1 MQKSLSEDSKN
12 MDRIYLENYG
22 CSANTHDLEIMLGY
36 LSNYGYIIKN
46 MPKESDIIIINT
58 CGVKKPTEDRIINRL
73 KTLGKLNIP
82 IIITGCLPKINI
94 SAIKSSIPD
103 YAAILDPYSVD
114 NIIQALDYIK
124 KGHYG
129 VKFFSKK
136 PPIKVGLPEERIN
149 NLIKIVPI
157 SEGCLGNCAYCC
169 TRFARGRLS
178 SFPIENITEEVDR
191 AISEGVTEIWV
202 TGQDTGSYG
211 KDIGLKLTDLLTD
224 LIEIKGDFRIRL
236 GMMNPNY
243 AKEMIEELDSIYK
256 NNKIYKFLHVPIQS
270 GSDRVLE
277 LMNRQYQVSEVEKI
291 IKRFRKSFSDIT
303 IATDIIV
310 GFPTESD
317 GDFNRTIE
325 FINKAKPDIVNISKF
340 ATRPKTIAGRLPQ
353 IPNNIIKE
361 RSKRLSNLCSK
372 ISSHVNSK
380 YLDSTQIVYINKEL
394 KKDHFEG
401 RLQNYK
407 KVLIN
412 QELRLLGKKVHAK
425 IVNTTDRYLEAR
437 LISEIND

>member
-1 MQKSLSEDSKN
+1 MQKSLIEDSKSIE
-12 MDRIYLENYG
+12 RIYLENYG
-22 CSANTHDLEIMLGY
+22 CSANTHDLEIILGY
-36 LSNYGYIIKN
+36 LSNYGYIIEN
-46 MPKESDIIIINT
+46 MPEKSDIIIINT

-82 IIITGCLPKINI
+82 IIITGCLPKINL
-94 SAIKSSIPD
+94 SAIKSSIPN

-129 VKFFSKK
+129 AKFFSEKT
-136 PPIKVGLPEERIN
+136 PIKVSLPEERIN

-157 SEGCLGNCAYCC
+157 SEGCLGDCAYCC

-178 SFPIENITEEVDR
+178 SFPIENITEEVNR
-191 AISEGVTEIWV
+191 AISEGVTEIWI

-243 AKEMIEELDSIYK
+243 AKEMIEELVSIYK

-277 LMNRQYQVSEVEKI
+277 LMNRQYKVSEVEKL

-303 IATDIIV
+303 IATDVIV

-317 GDFNRTIE
+317 VDFNRSIE
-325 FINKAKPDIVNISKF
+325 FVNKARPDIVNISKF
-340 ATRPKTIAGRLPQ
+340 ATRPKTIASKLPQ
-353 IPNNIIKE
+353 IPNNVIKE

-372 ISSHVNSK
+372 ISSHVNSE
-380 YLDSTQIVYINKEL
+380 YLDSIQIVYINKEL

-412 QELRLLGKKVHAK
+412 QKVNLLGKKVHAK
-425 IVNTTDRYLEAR
+425 IENVTDRYLEAR
-437 LISEIND
+437 VISEIND

>member
-1 MQKSLSEDSKN
+1 MQKSFIEDSKSIE
-12 MDRIYLENYG
+12 RIYLENYG
-22 CSANTHDLEIMLGY
+22 CSANTHDLEIILGY
-36 LSNYGYIIKN
+36 LSNYGYIIEN
-46 MPKESDIIIINT
+46 MPEKSDIIIINT

-82 IIITGCLPKINI
+82 IIITGCLPRINL
-94 SAIKSSIPD
+94 SAIKSSIPN

-114 NIIQALDYIK
+114 KIIQALEYIK

-129 VKFFSKK
+129 AKFFSKK
-136 PPIKVGLPEERIN
+136 TPIKVSLPEERIN

-157 SEGCLGNCAYCC
+157 SEGCLGDCAYCC

-178 SFPIENITEEVDR
+178 SFPIENITEEVNR
-191 AISEGVTEIWV
+191 AISEGVTEIWI

-243 AKEMIEELDSIYK
+243 AKEMIEELVSIYK

-277 LMNRQYQVSEVEKI
+277 LMNRQYKVSEVEKI
-291 IKRFRKSFSDIT
+291 IKRFRKSFPDIT
-303 IATDIIV
+303 IATDVIV

-317 GDFNRTIE
+317 VDFNRSIE
-325 FINKAKPDIVNISKF
+325 FVNKARPDIVNISKF
-340 ATRPKTIAGRLPQ
+340 ATRPKTIASKLPQ

-372 ISSHVNSK
+372 ISSHVNSE
-380 YLDSTQIVYINKEL
+380 YLDSIQIVYINKEL

-412 QELRLLGKKVHAK
+412 QEMNLLGKKVHAK
-425 IVNTTDRYLEAR
+425 IVNTTNRYLEVR
-437 LISEIND
+437 VISEIND

>member
-1 MQKSLSEDSKN
+1 MQKSLIEDSKSIE
-12 MDRIYLENYG
+12 RIYLENYG
-22 CSANTHDLEIMLGY
+22 CSANTHDLEIILGY
-36 LSNYGYIIKN
+36 LSNYGYIIEN
-46 MPKESDIIIINT
+46 MPEKSDIIIINT

-82 IIITGCLPKINI
+82 IIITGCLPRINL
-94 SAIKSSIPD
+94 SAIKSSIPN

-114 NIIQALDYIK
+114 KIIQALEYIK

-129 VKFFSKK
+129 AKFFSKK
-136 PPIKVGLPEERIN
+136 TPIKVSLPEERIN

-157 SEGCLGNCAYCC
+157 SEGCLGDCAYCC

-178 SFPIENITEEVDR
+178 SFPIENITKEVNR
-191 AISEGVTEIWV
+191 AISEGVAEIWI

-243 AKEMIEELDSIYK
+243 AKEMIEELVSIYK

-277 LMNRQYQVSEVEKI
+277 LMNRQYKVSEVEKI
-291 IKRFRKSFSDIT
+291 IKRFRKSFPDIT
-303 IATDIIV
+303 IATDVIV

-317 GDFNRTIE
+317 VDFNRSIE
-325 FINKAKPDIVNISKF
+325 FVNKARPDIVNISKF
-340 ATRPKTIAGRLPQ
+340 ATRPKTIASKLPQ

-372 ISSHVNSK
+372 ISSHVNSE
-380 YLDSTQIVYINKEL
+380 YLDSIQIVYINKEL

-412 QELRLLGKKVHAK
+412 QEMNLLGKKVHAK
-425 IVNTTDRYLEAR
+425 IVNTTNRYLEVR
-437 LISEIND
+437 VISEIND

>member
-1 MQKSLSEDSKN
+1 M
-12 MDRIYLENYG
+12 G
-22 CSANTHDLEIMLGY
+22 
-36 LSNYGYIIKN
+36 
-46 MPKESDIIIINT
+46 
-58 CGVKKPTEDRIINRL
+58 
-73 KTLGKLNIP
+73 
-82 IIITGCLPKINI
+82 
-94 SAIKSSIPD
+94 
-103 YAAILDPYSVD
+103 
-114 NIIQALDYIK
+114 
-124 KGHYG
+124 
-129 VKFFSKK
+129 
-136 PPIKVGLPEERIN
+136 N
-149 NLIKIVPI
+149 N
-157 SEGCLGNCAYCC
+157 
-169 TRFARGRLS
+169 
-178 SFPIENITEEVDR
+178 
-191 AISEGVTEIWV
+191 
-202 TGQDTGSYG
+202 
-211 KDIGLKLTDLLTD
+211 
-224 LIEIKGDFRIRL
+224 EIKGDFRIRL

-412 QELRLLGKKVHAK
+412 QELSLLGKKVHAK